1 MKHCLFEKRIT
12 FDATVKGKRSTI
24 TADIEL
30 SDRATLRVVLKAAKN
45 ASGRSHIYPLHARIV
60 SIAPI
65 LDSPGAPNE
74 KTL

>member
-1 MKHCLFEKRIT
+1 MKSCLFEKRLT
-12 FDATVKGKRSTI
+12 FDATVKGQRSTI

-30 SDRATLRVVLKAAKN
+30 SHQATLQVALKAAKN
-45 ASGRSHIYPLHARIV
+45 HSGRSHIGPLHARIV